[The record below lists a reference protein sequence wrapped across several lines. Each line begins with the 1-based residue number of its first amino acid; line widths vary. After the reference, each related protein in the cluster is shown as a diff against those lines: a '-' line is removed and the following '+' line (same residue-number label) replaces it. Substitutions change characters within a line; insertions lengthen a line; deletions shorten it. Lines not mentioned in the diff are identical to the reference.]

1 MKRAALALSFLGLI
15 AIAAQSAVAATPS
28 RVPVRMSSRAAAA
41 RRRSLVSPMSRSAR
55 VAVTVSFAPRHR
67 DLLARLAT
75 DGSGTGGLS
84 VARLRALFGADPRNV
99 ARTTAF
105 LRSQGLRQIGA
116 GLLTRTFA
124 GSAADVEAAFA
135 TRLVS
140 YRLGKATFRATSPT
154 PTLPADVAAGVAAVD
169 GLNTSPLYR
178 PMTTTPPP
186 IQVVSTCSGT
196 SSGTPSSH
204 FPDGYEPSALASSS
218 AYDYQ
223 SLMSAQ
229 HEGQGNTLALVEFSN
244 YDTSPVATYQS
255 CYSTHVPIT
264 DVAVN
269 GGATDSNGAAEVQLD
284 EEVAAGNA
292 PGLDGIYSYEA
303 AGSAGMDTVIDRI
316 LADRAT
322 TQVDEISI
330 SWGACEA
337 AVSPAEVAA
346 ADAEFQ
352 LAAAA
357 GVSVYVASG
366 DDGAS
371 DCRQFNG
378 STSPAVDYPASDPWV
393 TAVGGT
399 TLTTSATG
407 PNHETSW
414 GQPQTFSGG
423 GGGGG
428 VSTLF
433 TMPAWQAGAGV
444 NEPGYSSSSACGQT
458 TTLCREVPDV
468 ALDANPDSGY
478 VVRVTTQLGNAWAQY
493 GGTSAAAPLMAAMT
507 ADIDSA
513 SAAVGGQPLGFANP
527 FLYAHPGVFHD
538 ITVGSNSEL
547 GVGLPYPAGTGY
559 DMATGLGS
567 PDGSALAAA
576 LIAATTSPSAD
587 STVLSSRQSSTT
599 LTPGAPVT
607 ISGSLTDSTTST
619 HLVSGR
625 TVTVTGTYTVAG
637 QAHTVTKTATTDVG
651 GNWSVPVTTA
661 DVGARFTWQASFAGD
676 GAFRASQTGS
686 QTLMVQPTLT
696 TSSNLLW
703 NGKQYSA
710 VHGTVATLS
719 GVSTPAMADAVL
731 TVQTKASG
739 TTKWVSTTTTV
750 TVASDGSY
758 STPFTFTTAVKESI
772 RFKYAGKA
780 SGPWL
785 STKSPAKLFSIT

>member
-1 MKRAALALSFLGLI
+1 MKRAALALSFLGLL
-15 AIAAQSAVAATPS
+15 ALAAQTAAAATPA
-28 RVPVRMSSRAAAA
+28 RVPVRMSSRAAAV
-41 RRRSLVSPMSRSAR
+41 RRRSAASPMAQSAR

-67 DLLARLAT
+67 ELLGALARDA
-75 DGSGTGGLS
+75 SGTAGLPA
-84 VARLRALFGADPRNV
+84 ARLRALFGPDPGEV

-105 LRSQGLRQIGA
+105 LRGHGLRQTGA

-124 GSAADVEAAFA
+124 GPAADVEAAFA

-140 YRLGKATFRATSPT
+140 YRLGDAAFRATSST
-154 PTLPADVAAGVAAVD
+154 PTLPADVAAGVSAVD
-169 GLNTSPLYR
+169 GLDTSPLYR
-178 PMTTTPPP
+178 PMATTPPP
-186 IQVVSTCSGT
+186 LQVVSRCSGT
-196 SSGTPSSH
+196 SSGTQSSN
-204 FPDGYEPSALASSS
+204 FPGAYEPSALAASS

-223 SLMSAQ
+223 SLMSAD
-229 HEGQGNTLALVEFSN
+229 HEGQGNTLALVEFSS
-244 YDTSPVATYQS
+244 YDASPVATYQS

-269 GGATDSNGAAEVQLD
+269 GGATDANGAAEVQLD

-303 AGSAGMDTVIDRI
+303 ASSAGMDTVIDRI

-322 TQVDEISI
+322 THVDEISI

-337 AVSPAEVAA
+337 AVSPSEVAA

-378 STSPAVDYPASDPWV
+378 STAPAVDYPASDPWV

-399 TLTTSATG
+399 TLTTSVTG
-407 PNHETSW
+407 PNHETAW
-414 GQPQTFSGG
+414 GQPQTFTGG

-428 VSTLF
+428 VSSLF
-433 TMPAWQAGAGV
+433 AMPSWQTGAGV
-444 NEPGYSSSSACGQT
+444 DEPGYSSSATCGQT
-458 TTLCREVPDV
+458 TALCREVPDV

-478 VVRVTTQLGNAWAQY
+478 VVRVTTPLGNAWAQY

-507 ADIDSA
+507 ADVDSA

-527 FLYAHPGVFHD
+527 FLYAHAGVFHD

-547 GVGLPYPAGTGY
+547 GLGLPYPAGAGY

-576 LIAATTSPSAD
+576 LIAATTLPNAD
-587 STVLSSRQSSTT
+587 STVLASRESATT
-599 LTPGAPVT
+599 VSPAAPVT
-607 ISGSLTDSTTST
+607 LAGSLTDPTTPT
-619 HLVSGR
+619 RMVSGR

-637 QAHTVTKTATTDVG
+637 QLHTVTKTATTDAG
-651 GNWSVPVTTA
+651 GNWTLPITTA
-661 DVGARFTWQASFAGD
+661 DVGARFTWHASFAGD
-676 GAFRASQTGS
+676 SAFKASQSGN

-696 TSSNLLW
+696 TASNLHW

-719 GVSTPAMADAVL
+719 GVSTPAMSGAVL

-739 TTKWVSTTTTV
+739 TTRWVSTTTTV
-750 TVASDGSY
+750 TVAADGTY
-758 STPFTFTTAVKESI
+758 STPFTFGTAVKESV
-772 RFKYAGKA
+772 RFNYAGKA

-785 STKSPAKLFSIT
+785 SAKSPAKVFSIT

>member
-15 AIAAQSAVAATPS
+15 AIAAQTAAAATPA
-28 RVPVRMSSRAAAA
+28 RVPIRMSSRAAAA
-41 RRRSLVSPMSRSAR
+41 RRRSAVLPMSRSAR

-67 DLLARLAT
+67 GLLGGLAS
-75 DGSGTGGLS
+75 GSSGAGGLS
-84 VARLRALFGADPRNV
+84 AARLRALFGADPREV

-105 LRSQGLRQIGA
+105 LQGHGLHQIGA

-124 GSAADVEAAFA
+124 GPAADVETAFA
-135 TRLVS
+135 TRLIS
-140 YRLGKATFRATSPT
+140 YRLGQHTFHATSST
-154 PTLPADVAAGVAAVD
+154 PTLPAGVAAGVAAVD

-178 PMTTTPPP
+178 PMASTPPP
-186 IQVVSTCSGT
+186 LQVVSQCSAT

-204 FPDGYEPSALASSS
+204 FPGGYEPSALAASS

-229 HEGQGNTLALVEFSN
+229 HEGQGNTLALVEFSS
-244 YDTSPVATYQS
+244 YDPSPVATYQS

-264 DVAVN
+264 DVGVN
-269 GGATDSNGAAEVQLD
+269 GGPTDSSGAVEVQLD

-303 AGSAGMDTVIDRI
+303 ASSAGMDTVIDRI

-322 TQVDEISI
+322 THVDEISI

-371 DCRQFNG
+371 GCRQFNG
-378 STSPAVDYPASDPWV
+378 STAPAVDYPASDPWV

-407 PNHETSW
+407 ANHETSW

-433 TMPAWQAGAGV
+433 AMPSWQAGAGV
-444 NEPGYSSSSACGQT
+444 IEPGYSSSSACGQT
-458 TTLCREVPDV
+458 TLCREVPDI

-478 VVRVTTQLGNAWAQY
+478 VVRVTTPLGNAWAQY

-513 SAAVGGQPLGFANP
+513 SAAAGGGPLGFANP
-527 FLYAHPGVFHD
+527 FLYAHSGVFHD

-576 LIAATTSPSAD
+576 LIAATTPPGAD
-587 STVLSSRQSSTT
+587 SSVLSARQSSTT
-599 LTPGAPVT
+599 LTPAAPAT
-607 ISGSLTDSTTST
+607 ISGSLTDSTTPT

-637 QAHTVTKTATTDVG
+637 QAHTVTKTATTDAG

-676 GAFRASQTGS
+676 SAFRASQTGS

-696 TSSNLLW
+696 TSSNLHW

-719 GVSTPAMADAVL
+719 GVSTPSMAGAVL
-731 TVQTKASG
+731 TVQTKPSG
-739 TTKWVSTTTTV
+739 TTRWVSTTTTV
-750 TVASDGSY
+750 TVAADGTY
-758 STPFTFTTAVKESI
+758 STPFTFATAVKESV
-772 RFKYAGKA
+772 RFTYAGRA

-785 STKSPAKLFSIT
+785 STKSPARIFSIT

>member
-1 MKRAALALSFLGLI
+1 MKRAALALAFLGLI
-15 AIAAQSAVAATPS
+15 ALAAQTAAAATPA

-41 RRRSLVSPMSRSAR
+41 RRRSTAAPMARSTR

-67 DLLARLAT
+67 GLLGALAS
-75 DGSGTGGLS
+75 DAGGTAGLS
-84 VARLRALFGADPRNV
+84 TARLRALFGPDPREV

-105 LRSQGLRQIGA
+105 LRGQGLRQTGA

-124 GSAADVEAAFA
+124 GPAADVEAAFA

-140 YRLGKATFRATSPT
+140 YRLGNAAFRATSST
-154 PTLPADVAAGVAAVD
+154 PTLPADVAAGVSAVD
-169 GLNTSPLYR
+169 GLDTSPLYR
-178 PMTTTPPP
+178 PMATTPPP
-186 IQVVSTCSGT
+186 LQVVSKCSGT
-196 SSGTPSSH
+196 SSGTQSSN
-204 FPDGYEPSALASSS
+204 FPGAYEPSALAASS

-223 SLMSAQ
+223 SLMSAG
-229 HEGQGNTLALVEFSN
+229 HEGQGNTLALVEFSS
-244 YDTSPVATYQS
+244 YDPSPVATYQS

-269 GGATDSNGAAEVQLD
+269 GGATDANGADEVQLD

-303 AGSAGMDTVIDRI
+303 ASSAGMDTVIDRI

-322 TQVDEISI
+322 THVDEISI

-378 STSPAVDYPASDPWV
+378 STAPAVDYPASDPWV

-407 PNHETSW
+407 PNHETAW
-414 GQPQTFSGG
+414 GQPQTFTGG

-428 VSTLF
+428 VSSLF
-433 TMPAWQAGAGV
+433 PMPSWQTGAGV
-444 NEPGYSSSSACGQT
+444 DEPGYSSSAACGQT

-478 VVRVTTQLGNAWAQY
+478 VVRVTTPFGNAWAQY

-507 ADIDSA
+507 ADVDSA

-547 GVGLPYPAGTGY
+547 GLGLPYPAGAGY

-576 LIAATTSPSAD
+576 LIAATTLPGAD
-587 STVLSSRQSSTT
+587 STVLASRESSTT
-599 LTPGAPVT
+599 VAPAAPVT
-607 ISGSLTDSTTST
+607 LSGSLTDPTTPT
-619 HLVSGR
+619 RMVSGR
-625 TVTVTGTYTVAG
+625 TVTITGTYTVAG
-637 QAHTVTKTATTDVG
+637 QLHTVTKTATTDAG

-661 DVGARFTWQASFAGD
+661 DVGARFTWQATFPGD
-676 GAFRASQTGS
+676 SAFKASQSGN

-696 TSSNLLW
+696 TASNLHW

-719 GVSTPAMADAVL
+719 GVSTPAMAGAVL

-739 TTKWVSTTTTV
+739 TTRWVSTTTTV
-750 TVASDGSY
+750 TVAADGTY
-758 STPFTFTTAVKESI
+758 STPFTFGTAVKESV
-772 RFKYAGKA
+772 RFNYAGKA

-785 STKSPAKLFSIT
+785 SAKSPARVFSIT

>member
-1 MKRAALALSFLGLI
+1 MKRAVLALSCLGLV
-15 AIAAQSAVAATPS
+15 ALAAQSAAAATPA
-28 RVPVRMSSRAAAA
+28 RVAVRMSSRAAAS
-41 RRRSLVSPMSRSAR
+41 RRRSATAPMAQSAR
-55 VAVTVSFAPRHR
+55 ISLTVSFAPRHR
-67 DLLARLAT
+67 KLLGALAG
-75 DGSGTGGLS
+75 DSSGTSGLS
-84 VARLRALFGADPRNV
+84 ASRLRALFGPDPREV
-99 ARTTAF
+99 AGTTSF
-105 LRSQGLRQIGA
+105 LRGHGLRETGR

-140 YRLGKATFRATSPT
+140 YHLGSAIFRATSSS
-154 PTLPADVAAGVAAVD
+154 PTLPADVAAGVSAVD

-178 PMTTTPPP
+178 PMATTPPP
-186 IQVVSTCSGT
+186 LQVVSKCSAT

-204 FPDGYEPSALASSS
+204 FPGGYEPSALASSS

-223 SLMSAQ
+223 SLMSAS
-229 HEGQGNTLALVEFSN
+229 HEGQGNTLALVEFSG
-244 YDTSPVATYQS
+244 YDASPVATYQS

-269 GGATDSNGAAEVQLD
+269 GGATDSNGAVEVQLD

-303 AGSAGMDTVIDRI
+303 ASSAGMDTVLDRI

-322 TQVDEISI
+322 THVDEISI

-337 AVSPAEVAA
+337 AVSPAEVSA

-378 STSPAVDYPASDPWV
+378 STAPAVDYPASDPWV

-433 TMPAWQAGAGV
+433 AMPAWQTGAGV
-444 NEPGYSSSSACGQT
+444 NEPGYSSSTACGQT
-458 TTLCREVPDV
+458 TALCREVPDI

-478 VVRVTTQLGNAWAQY
+478 VVRVTTPLGNAWAQV

-507 ADIDSA
+507 ADIDTA

-547 GVGLPYPAGTGY
+547 GVGLPYPAGVGY

-576 LIAATTSPSAD
+576 LIAATTLPSAD
-587 STVLSSRQSSTT
+587 STVLSATQSSTT
-599 LTPGAPVT
+599 LTPAAPVT
-607 ISGSLTDSTTST
+607 ISGSLTDSTTPT
-619 HLVSGR
+619 HLVAGR
-625 TVTVTGTYTVAG
+625 TVTVSGTYTVAG
-637 QAHTVTKTATTDVG
+637 VVHTVAKTATTDAG

-661 DVGARFTWQASFAGD
+661 DIGARFTWQAKFAGD
-676 GAFRASQTGS
+676 GAFKASQTGS
-686 QTLMVQPTLT
+686 QALMVQPTLT
-696 TSSNLLW
+696 TSSNLHW
-703 NGKQYSA
+703 NGKQYSG
-710 VHGTVATLS
+710 VHPVVATLS
-719 GVSTPAMADAVL
+719 GVSTPAMAGAVL

-739 TTKWVSTTTTV
+739 STKWVSTTTTV
-750 TVASDGSY
+750 TVAADGSY
-758 STPFTFTTAVKESI
+758 STPFTFGAAVKESI
-772 RFKYAGKA
+772 RFNYAGKA

-785 STKSPAKLFSIT
+785 SAKSPAKVFSVT